1 MAFFPTMLTYDF
13 ITLIISAFAGSLMGS
28 YLYLTLLYRPLIK
41 DTINLQQSLMLY
53 RRFYR
58 LNSVLSLIGGLLAAL
73 IHNQQAAFILAI
85 LAVSYIF
92 ANMHILKGLS
102 HPIADSAHPEGE
114 RLIQM
119 LKLLQNTVNF
129 SQFAAAGAVVY
140 YLY

>member
-1 MAFFPTMLTYDF
+1 MLTYDF

-28 YLYLTLLYRPLIK
+28 YLLLTLLYRPFIR
-41 DTINLQQSLMLY
+41 DTFSLAQKLVLY

-58 LNSVLSLIGGLLAAL
+58 LNSTLALTGGLLAAL

-102 HPIADSAHPEGE
+102 QPFPDSTQPERE
-114 RLIQM
+114 RLLRS
-119 LKLLQNTVNF
+119 LKLFQNSVHF
-129 SQFAAAGAVVY
+129 SQFLAAGWVVY
-140 YLY
+140 VLY

>member
-1 MAFFPTMLTYDF
+1 MLTYDF
-13 ITLIISAFAGSLMGS
+13 ITLIISAFTGSLMGS
-28 YLYLTLLYRPLIK
+28 YLYLTVLYRPLVK
-41 DTINLQQSLMLY
+41 DKFSLQQELVLY

-58 LNSVLSLIGGLLAAL
+58 LNSVLALTGGLMAAL

-102 HPIADSAHPEGE
+102 HPFTDSTHPERE
-114 RLIQM
+114 RLLRS
-119 LKLLQNTVNF
+119 LKLLQNIVHF
-129 SQFAAAGAVVY
+129 SQFIGAGIVVY

>member
-1 MAFFPTMLTYDF
+1 MLTYDF

-28 YLYLTLLYRPLIK
+28 YLLLTVLYRPLIK
-41 DTINLQQSLMLY
+41 QQFSLVQKLTLY

-58 LNSVLSLIGGLLAAL
+58 LNSTLALIGGLLAAL

-92 ANMHILKGLS
+92 ANMHILKGLNQ
-102 HPIADSAHPEGE
+102 PFPDSTPAERE
-114 RLIQM
+114 RLLRS
-119 LKLLQNTVNF
+119 LKLIQNIVHF
-129 SQFAAAGAVVY
+129 SQFIGAGAVVV

>member
-1 MAFFPTMLTYDF
+1 MLTYDF

-28 YLYLTLLYRPLIK
+28 YLYLTLLYRPLIS
-41 DTINLQQSLMLY
+41 DILSVQQTLILY

-73 IHNQQAAFILAI
+73 IHNQQAAFILTI

-92 ANMHILKGLS
+92 ANMHILKGLNQPVADSS
-102 HPIADSAHPEGE
+102 HPE
-114 RLIQM
+114 RARLM
-119 LKLLQNTVNF
+119 RSLKLFQNAVHF
-129 SQFAAAGAVVY
+129 SQFLGAGTVVY

>member
-1 MAFFPTMLTYDF
+1 MLTYDF

-28 YLYLTLLYRPLIK
+28 YLLLTLLYRPFIRDTFSLAHKLI
-41 DTINLQQSLMLY
+41 LY

-58 LNSVLSLIGGLLAAL
+58 LNSTLALMGGLLAAL

-102 HPIADSAHPEGE
+102 QPFTDSTHAERE
-114 RLIQM
+114 RLLRS
-119 LKLLQNTVNF
+119 LKLFQNIVHF
-129 SQFAAAGAVVY
+129 SQFIGAGAVVV

>member
-1 MAFFPTMLTYDF
+1 MLTYDF

-41 DTINLQQSLMLY
+41 DQSSLPQTLLIY

-73 IHNQQAAFILAI
+73 IHNQQAAFILVI

-102 HPIADSAHPEGE
+102 HPITDSSHPERE
-114 RLIQM
+114 RLTRI
-119 LKLLQNTVNF
+119 LKLFQNSVNF
-129 SQFAAAGAVVY
+129 SQFVAAGAVVY

>member
-1 MAFFPTMLTYDF
+1 MLTYDF

-28 YLYLTLLYRPLIK
+28 YLYLTVLYRPLIK
-41 DTINLQQSLMLY
+41 DKFNLQQQLILY

-58 LNSVLSLIGGLLAAL
+58 LNSVLSLIGGLMAAL

-85 LAVSYIF
+85 LAISYIF

-102 HPIADSAHPEGE
+102 HPFTDSTHLERE
-114 RLIQM
+114 RLLRS
-119 LKLLQNTVNF
+119 LKLLQNIVHF
-129 SQFAAAGAVVY
+129 SQFIGAGIVVY